1 MICHSLVI
9 ALLVAAPAVGRAPQ
23 PPPDLGT
30 VTLDRSD
37 PVVDA
42 TIAGSPAKLSVA
54 LDTRDTIE
62 LAPSFSAR
70 PDLQWQADAHEEVG
84 RVIVQTRMAGAR
96 VTIGGVAGP
105 TKLTTH
111 DRPCCAGQ
119 DGELGPM
126 HLPWSTVR
134 IGTSR
139 LPERRWPAQFEE
151 QSGLFIPWQTPA
163 GTIRLILSP
172 HASETIATASA
183 AAIVATLY
191 GGHFTGEG
199 RDAPIAFGI
208 SRQVRDLVLDRP
220 AAMLGFTVKR
230 IAVRYADFAGGRTLP
245 GDAPDEGITVRHSG
259 PRSQHD
265 WSAIVIGRDLL
276 DRCPSIA
283 VFRAGPEIGLSCAG

>member
-1 MICHSLVI
+1 MIRYRLLLA
-9 ALLVAAPAVGRAPQ
+9 ALIAAPAVGRAPP
-23 PPPDLGT
+23 PPPDLGPIA
-30 VTLDRSD
+30 LDRAD
-37 PVVDA
+37 PVVDV
-42 TIAGSPAKLSVA
+42 TIAGTPARLAVS

-62 LAPSFSAR
+62 LALAFSAR
-70 PDLQWQADAHEEVG
+70 PDLQWQADTHEEVG
-84 RVIVQTRMAGAR
+84 RVIVQTRMAGAL

-111 DRPCCAGQ
+111 DRPCCAGH
-119 DGELGPM
+119 DGELGPL

-134 IGTSR
+134 LGTSN

-172 HASETIATASA
+172 HADQTIATASA
-183 AAIVATLY
+183 AAILAKLY

-199 RDAPIAFGI
+199 REAPIAFGI

-220 AAMLGFTVKR
+220 AAMLGFAVSR

-245 GDAPDEGITVRHSG
+245 EDAPDEGITVRHRG

-265 WSAIVIGRDLL
+265 WPAIAIGRDLL
-276 DRCPSIA
+276 DRCPAIA
-283 VFRAGPEIGLSCAG
+283 VYRAGPEIGLSCGG